1 MNEVI
6 NEKHEL
12 MHEELLKHTHV
23 VNQTAGYLRSD
34 PYVNFES
41 LNYDASPHP
50 QLQYNCF

>member
-6 NEKHEL
+6 DEKHEL
-12 MHEELLKHTHV
+12 MHEELHKHKHV
-23 VNQTAGYLRSD
+23 VNQTAGYVRSD
-34 PYVNFES
+34 LYVNFEP

>member
-12 MHEELLKHTHV
+12 MHEMLKHTHV
-23 VNQTAGYLRSD
+23 NQTAGNLRSD
-34 PYVNFES
+34 PYVNCEP
-41 LNYDASPHP
+41 LNYDASLHP

>member
-6 NEKHEL
+6 NEKQEL
-12 MHEELLKHTHV
+12 MHEELLKHKH
-23 VNQTAGYLRSD
+23 VNQTAGNLKSD
-34 PYVNFES
+34 PYANFEP